1 MARALVTKAEL
12 DQSYTYQARRSL
24 AAGGSEPQ
32 GQSIE
37 THVSGAFLY
46 INSPKEKRQLNCFI
60 ERGKLAGE
68 VVIAKPNT
76 NAATQMSQAT
86 TISPVLYSSFCAIR
100 TWPTT
105 AAHRISDDRKL

>member
-37 THVSGAFLY
+37 THVTGAILH
-46 INSPKEKRQLNCFI
+46 SPKENRQLNCFI
-60 ERGKLAGE
+60 ERGMLAVE
-68 VVIAKPNT
+68 VVPIAQPNT
-76 NAATQMSQAT
+76 NAATPRQLKNFTGHNYFSG
-86 TISPVLYSSFCAIR
+86 LYACVRRHAAVWPHKSSE
-100 TWPTT
+100 
-105 AAHRISDDRKL
+105 DRKL